1 MHSRGD
7 NCLPFR
13 TNRQFTQ
20 APFRRET
27 KPSVTSVL
35 FEGTRLTPRTC
46 AMTSCSGG
54 ALGNTHLVGL
64 AHSPAAKSR
73 SMRASERTSPGPG
86 EAAAALPVS
95 LPLNCGRGEV
105 RGTPAP
111 RYRFPRN
118 LRSRVHLRF
127 WWRHTLAPVYVGCWP

>member
-64 AHSPAAKSR
+64 ADSPAAKSR

-86 EAAAALPVS
+86 EAAAPLPVS

-105 RGTPAP
+105 RVTAAP
-111 RYRFPRN
+111 R
-118 LRSRVHLRF
+118 
-127 WWRHTLAPVYVGCWP
+127 